1 MSFLPWLI
9 LLATLLFVFN
19 PKRTKKKENQNN
31 LSQFLGVTFV
41 SVYGGYFNGGL
52 GIAMLAAL
60 SLGKEITI
68 KHLSAIKSLLSFIL
82 TSVSVSIFFI
92 SGFIEWSYVF
102 YMMIFSAI
110 GGFIGA
116 KLTQSLSEKV
126 VRNFIIFT
134 VFLVTILL
142 FLY

>member
-1 MSFLPWLI
+1 MTLIIIASFSSIFGALLLINTKDEIFMFFLPWLI

-19 PKRTKKKENQNN
+19 PKRTKKKRKKKPNN

-102 YMMIFSAI
+102 YMMIFSCNRWI
-110 GGFIGA
+110 
-116 KLTQSLSEKV
+116 
-126 VRNFIIFT
+126 
-134 VFLVTILL
+134 
-142 FLY
+142 YWC